1 MSDERACSPGAAM
14 TGRNISRRSR
24 PRQPRCEPSPSR
36 STARRLSAGPM
47 GWALCEL
54 HGRTRLDEAIL
65 YAFDLLELNGEDLRP
80 LPFKER
86 KARLAKVLA
95 RARAGQTRNGHS
107 RVDGAAVFAEAC
119 RMGLEGIVS
128 KRIDAPYRSGRSGDW
143 VKTKNP
149 DSPAAARVR
158 ERRF

>member
-54 HGRTRLDEAIL
+54 HGRSRLGEAIL

-80 LPFKER
+80 LPFRER
-86 KARLAKVLA
+86 KARLARLLA
-95 RARAGQTRNGHS
+95 RASAGLALNEHIEAE
-107 RVDGAAVFAEAC
+107 GATVFAEAC

-128 KRIDAPYRSGRSGDW
+128 KRVDAPYRSGRSGDW
-143 VKTKNP
+143 IKTKNP
-149 DSPAAARVR
+149 DKPAVG
-158 ERRF
+158 